1 MVEDG
6 HTEEERSERSGEG
19 GAMEAKGRKSGLV
32 RCAQS
37 WGQCERGHGG
47 APGWLSRLSVQLL
60 AQVMILRFVRPSP
73 ASGSVLTA
81 WSLLGILSLPCSLP
95 LPCFLSL
102 SLSQNKLK
110 KKKNTL
116 TKRDM
121 DIQGIWRHGDHS
133 DLEKST
139 LWSKAGHQADLSRQ
153 KNEWR

>member
-60 AQVMILRFVRPSP
+60 VLAQVMILRFVSSRPTW
-73 ASGSVLTA
+73 GCVLIA
-81 WSLLGILSLPCSLP
+81 WSLLVILSPSLSAPP
-95 LPCFLSL
+95 LLKLSL
-102 SLSQNKLK
+102 SLSKRNK
-110 KKKNTL
+110 
-116 TKRDM
+116 
-121 DIQGIWRHGDHS
+121 H
-133 DLEKST
+133 
-139 LWSKAGHQADLSRQ
+139 
-153 KNEWR
+153 